1 MGKQIKLVEKTKG
14 HISKAQKI
22 ERENMRNELFEYP
35 TICEEPPSFLV
46 GEGLKEWQRIIPL
59 LNENIPISELDS
71 TLIAS
76 YCLSVGTVVECQ
88 KDINDRGVIVEGS
101 SNPSV
106 RMQSQAIKDMR
117 LLASS
122 LGISLDSRMKIA
134 FNKTKEKPVDPFE
147 KLMAND

>member
-1 MGKQIKLVEKTKG
+1 MGRQLKLVGQTKG
-14 HISKAQKI
+14 HISKVEKI

-35 TICEEPPSFLV
+35 SICEEPPSFLI
-46 GEGLKEWQRIIPL
+46 GESLKEWERIIPL

-71 TLIAS
+71 SMIAS
-76 YCLSVGTVVECQ
+76 YCIAVGTVIECQ
-88 KDINDRGVIVEGS
+88 EDINTRGVIVEGV

-134 FNKTKEKPVDPFE
+134 FNKAKEKPVDPFE
-147 KLMAND
+147 SLMTNE

>member
-1 MGKQIKLVEKTKG
+1 MGKQLKLVEQTKG

-22 ERENMRNELFEYP
+22 ERENMRNELFDYP
-35 TICEEPPSFLV
+35 KICDEPPSFLV
-46 GEGLKEWQRIIPL
+46 GEGLKEWDRIIPL

-76 YCLSVGTVVECQ
+76 YCAAVGTIVECQ
-88 KDINDRGVIVEGS
+88 LDINDRGTIVEEKA
-101 SNPSV
+101 NPSV

-134 FNKTKEKPVDPFE
+134 FNKTKEKPLDPFE
-147 KLMAND
+147 SLMSNE